1 MLAIINRKTDH
12 ILAVPIGLSRVQVMP
27 ARPSPILQQQRSS
40 DSNSSNNNTKT
51 PTPSSTPTQSTTGH
65 GHLVKGKRAQ
75 INVFMEHNYA

>member
-1 MLAIINRKTDH
+1 MLNENSDH

-51 PTPSSTPTQSTTGH
+51 PTPSSTTTQTATVAGH